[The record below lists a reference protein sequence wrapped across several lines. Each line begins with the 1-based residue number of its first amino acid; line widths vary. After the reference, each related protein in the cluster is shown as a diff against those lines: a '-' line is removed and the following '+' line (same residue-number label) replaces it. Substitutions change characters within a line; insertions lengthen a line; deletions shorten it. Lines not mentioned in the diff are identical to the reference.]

1 MLAPTH
7 RGVLMLGDFFL
18 AGKDSS
24 ADESQSWVLI
34 EGVLEKDGLDWK
46 RKVLFSVYSVDE
58 L

>member
-1 MLAPTH
+1 
-7 RGVLMLGDFFL
+7 MLGDFFL